1 MNLGL
6 PASSLQPNQLA
17 SNVCGFGSNRTRSK
31 WQKVHTEWGTNKRA
45 NKEWQKENNECSL
58 SKTLLNKTFRVGVI
72 KPQNFLSA

>member
-1 MNLGL
+1 MYVGL
-6 PASSLQPNQLA
+6 AQTGPGVN
-17 SNVCGFGSNRTRSK
+17 GRRYD
-31 WQKVHTEWGTNKRA
+31 TEWGTNKRA